1 MERSASS
8 RGPRPLRRLERSGCV
23 LAPSKNAREGPYT
36 LNPKSSTK
44 PETPPFQEQNSGGKK
59 RKQPGA
65 ASAAKASQLERS
77 GCVLGPSKNAREGF
91 FTPNPK
97 S

>member
-1 MERSASS
+1 MRARI
-8 RGPRPLRRLERSGCV
+8 RGLRRPRRPERSGCV

-65 ASAAKASQLERS
+65 ASAAKAGALGVRFGALEKRT
-77 GCVLGPSKNAREGF
+77 GRTLHPQ
-91 FTPNPK
+91 P
-97 S
+97 

>member
-65 ASAAKASQLERS
+65 ASAAKAGALGVRS
-77 GCVLGPSKNAREGF
+77 GALEKRTGRILH
-91 FTPNPK
+91 PK
-97 S
+97 P